1 MMDSPIRPLVANLH
15 DIPDPRHPRGRR
27 HPLVAILA
35 LMCVAM
41 LCGYRSYSAI
51 ADWGR
56 CYRQKLVRALGFTR
70 DKTPCAATLYH
81 VLRQLDGPLVEAT
94 LGAWAE
100 SVLIALPPAQGELE
114 AMAIDGKTL
123 RGSRQQGAPAAHLL
137 SVLSHRLGLTLWQQ
151 AVADK
156 TNEIPVLEEVLHH
169 VVLEGRVITVDALL
183 TQRAIAQHIV
193 QGGGDY
199 VMVVKGNQPQL
210 HHDIHLLF
218 QDASS
223 PAEPL
228 AAAETVD
235 VGHGRIEQ
243 RRLTT
248 STALVGYNDW
258 PGLAQV
264 FQLERH
270 VTMKASRVQR
280 SDVVY
285 GVTSL
290 RPEQAGPKRLLS
302 LVRQHWQLENK
313 VHWVRDVTFDEDRS
327 QVRGGSLPQ
336 VMAAFRNT
344 ALSLIRQA
352 GETNIAA
359 ACRRFAAQPW
369 AALTLIGI
377 SPDN

>member
-1 MMDSPIRPLVANLH
+1 MDSPIRPLVDTLS
-15 DIPDPRHPRGRR
+15 DIPDPRQPRGRR
-27 HPLVAILA
+27 HPLVAILT

-56 CYRQKLVRALGFTR
+56 CYGQKLARALGFTR
-70 DKTPCAATLYH
+70 DQTPCAATLYH
-81 VLRQLDGPLVEAT
+81 VLRQLDGSLVEAR

-100 SVLIALPPAQGELE
+100 SVLTALPPAAGELE

-123 RGSRQQGAPAAHLL
+123 RGSRKQGAPAAHLL

-156 TNEIPVLEEVLHH
+156 TNEIPVLEDVLHQL
-169 VVLEGRVITVDALL
+169 VLEGRVLTVDALL

-193 QGGGDY
+193 EGGGDY

-218 QDASS
+218 QDVDTW
-223 PAEPL
+223 AEPM

-235 VGHGRIEQ
+235 AGHGRIEQ
-243 RRLTT
+243 RRLTA
-248 STALVGYNDW
+248 STALVGYHDW

-270 VTMKASRVQR
+270 VTMKTTRAQR
-280 SDVVY
+280 DDVVY

-290 RPEQAGPKRLLS
+290 RPDQAGPERLLG
-302 LVRQHWQLENK
+302 LVRQHWQIENQ

-327 QVRGGSLPQ
+327 QVRGGSIPQ

-344 ALSLIRQA
+344 AIGLMRWA

-369 AALTLIGI
+369 SALALLGI
-377 SPDN
+377 TPDN

>member
-1 MMDSPIRPLVANLH
+1 MDAPIRPLVANLH

-27 HPLVAILA
+27 HPLGAILA
-35 LMCVAM
+35 LVCVAM

-56 CYRQKLVRALGFTR
+56 CYGQKLVRALGFTR

-100 SVLIALPPAQGELE
+100 SVLTALPPAPGEPE

-123 RGSRQQGAPAAHLL
+123 RGSRKQGAPAAHLL

-156 TNEIPVLEEVLHH
+156 TNEIPVLEDVLRQL
-169 VVLEGRVITVDALL
+169 VLEGRVITVDALL

-193 QGGGDY
+193 AGGGDY

-210 HHDIHLLF
+210 HQEIHLLF
-218 QDASS
+218 QDVDAL
-223 PAEPL
+223 AEPM

-248 STALVGYNDW
+248 SAALVGYNDW

-264 FQLERH
+264 FQIERH

-280 SDVVY
+280 YDVVY

-290 RPEQAGPKRLLS
+290 CPAQAGPERLLG
-302 LVRQHWQLENK
+302 LVRQHWQIENQ

-327 QVRGGSLPQ
+327 QVRSGNIPQ

-344 ALSLIRQA
+344 VLGLIRRA

-359 ACRRFAAQPW
+359 ACRRLAAQPW
-369 AALTLIGI
+369 LALALVGI
-377 SPDN
+377 TPEN

>member
-1 MMDSPIRPLVANLH
+1 M
-15 DIPDPRHPRGRR
+15 
-27 HPLVAILA
+27 
-35 LMCVAM
+35 
-41 LCGYRSYSAI
+41 
-51 ADWGR
+51 
-56 CYRQKLVRALGFTR
+56 GFTR

-81 VLRQLDGPLVEAT
+81 VLRQLDGPLVEAM

-100 SVLIALPPAQGELE
+100 SVLTALPPAPGEPE
-114 AMAIDGKTL
+114 ALAIDGKTL
-123 RGSRQQGAPAAHLL
+123 RGSRKQGVPAAHLL

-151 AVADK
+151 AVAEK
-156 TNEIPVLEEVLHH
+156 TNEIPVLEDVLRQ

-183 TQRAIAQHIV
+183 TQRAIAHHIV
-193 QGGGDY
+193 EGGGDY

-210 HHDIHLLF
+210 QHDIHLLF
-218 QDASS
+218 QDTYAQ
-223 PAEPL
+223 AEPM

-243 RRLTT
+243 RRLTS
-248 STALVGYNDW
+248 STVLVGYHDW

-264 FQLERH
+264 FQIERH

-280 SDVVY
+280 YDVVY

-302 LVRQHWQLENK
+302 LVRQHWQIENK

-359 ACRRFAAQPW
+359 ACRRLAAQPW
-369 AALTLIGI
+369 SALALVGI
-377 SPDN
+377 TPEN

>member
-1 MMDSPIRPLVANLH
+1 MDFPIRPLVDTLH

-27 HPLVAILA
+27 HPLAAILA
-35 LMCVAM
+35 LMCVAT
-41 LCGYRSYSAI
+41 LCGYRSYGAI
-51 ADWGR
+51 AEWGR
-56 CYRQKLVRALGFTR
+56 CYGQKLVRALGFTR
-70 DKTPCAATLYH
+70 NTTPCAATLYH
-81 VLRQLDGPLVEAT
+81 VLRHLDGSLVEAS

-100 SVLIALPPAQGELE
+100 SVLTALPPAPGEPE
-114 AMAIDGKTL
+114 ALAIDGKTL
-123 RGSRQQGAPAAHLL
+123 RGSRKQGAPVAHLL

-151 AVADK
+151 AVAAK
-156 TNEIPVLEEVLHH
+156 TNEIPVLEDVLSQL
-169 VVLEGRVITVDALL
+169 VVAGRVITVDALL
-183 TQRAIAQHIV
+183 TQRALAPQIV
-193 QGGGDY
+193 EGGGDY

-218 QDASS
+218 QDPDSQ
-223 PAEPL
+223 AEPRV
-228 AAAETVD
+228 AAETVD

-243 RRLTT
+243 RRLTA

-270 VTMKASRVQR
+270 VTLKASRAQR
-280 SDVVY
+280 DEVVY

-290 RPEQAGPKRLLS
+290 RPEQAGPERLLG
-302 LVRQHWQLENK
+302 LVRQHWQIENQL
-313 VHWVRDVTFDEDRS
+313 HWVRDVTFDEDRS
-327 QVRGGSLPQ
+327 QVRGGCIPQ

-344 ALSLIRQA
+344 AIGLMHWA

-369 AALTLIGI
+369 SALALLGI
-377 SPDN
+377 TPDN

>member
-1 MMDSPIRPLVANLH
+1 MEPPIRPLIASLH
-15 DIPDPRHPRGRR
+15 EIPDPRYPRGRR
-27 HPLVAILA
+27 HPLAAILA

-51 ADWGR
+51 AEWGR
-56 CYRQKLVRALGFTR
+56 CYGQKLIRALGFTHA
-70 DKTPCAATLYH
+70 KTPCAATLYH
-81 VLRQLDGPLVEAT
+81 VLRRLDGPLVEAT

-100 SVLIALPPAQGELE
+100 SVLTALPPAPGEPDAL
-114 AMAIDGKTL
+114 AIDGKTL
-123 RGSRQQGAPAAHLL
+123 RGSRKQGAPAAHLL

-156 TNEIPVLEEVLHH
+156 TNEIPVLEDVLRQL
-169 VVLEGRVITVDALL
+169 VLEGRVITVDALL

-193 QGGGDY
+193 EGSGDY

-210 HHDIHLLF
+210 YHDIHLLF
-218 QDASS
+218 QDVDTL
-223 PAEPL
+223 AEPM

-243 RRLTT
+243 RRLTS
-248 STALVGYNDW
+248 STALGGYTDW
-258 PGLAQV
+258 PGLAQA

-280 SDVVY
+280 SEVVY

-290 RPEQAGPKRLLS
+290 RPEQAGPERLLG
-302 LVRQHWQLENK
+302 LVRQHWQIENQ

-327 QVRGGSLPQ
+327 QVRCGSIPQ

-344 ALSLIRQA
+344 AIGLMHWA

-359 ACRRFAAQPW
+359 ACRRLAAQPW
-369 AALTLIGI
+369 LALALIGI
-377 SPDN
+377 TPEN